1 MSRSARKL
9 SLSKIYH
16 IMCKGIDG
24 QDIFYDGQDKS
35 NYLKKIE
42 NLKDSFSC
50 KIFAYCLMSNH
61 VHLVMQIEDSDLSRF
76 MQSLNIRYTSYF
88 NKKYDRSGHFFQD
101 RFKSKCVENQKYFL
115 DVCRYVHQNPE
126 KAGICQTKDYN
137 WSSYHEYIGKEKI
150 VDKHILLHYFN
161 ENIDDFKKFTLLE
174 NSDNQFDF
182 LEFEQPQRQWNQA
195 NDGQFHHRE
204 KNKFH
209 SLVALPCTDGQP
221 VHFTCEGD
229 SQSQENARRKRCHEY
244 FLYAIHYFV
253 IMSYIPAN
261 F

>member
-24 QDIFYDGQDKS
+24 QDIFYDSQDKS

-61 VHLVMQIEDSDLSRF
+61 VHLVMQIEDTDLSRF

-88 NKKYDRSGHFFQD
+88 NKKYNRSGHFFQD

-126 KAGICQTKDYN
+126 KAGICQTKDYH

-182 LEFEQPQRQWNQA
+182 LEFELETNFTDEGLKDFIVKKFKINNINEISKFNDEELEKVVEIFKNMQYTSLSQIARVTRISRWNLKMIK
-195 NDGQFHHRE
+195 E
-204 KNKFH
+204 KI
-209 SLVALPCTDGQP
+209 D
-221 VHFTCEGD
+221 E
-229 SQSQENARRKRCHEY
+229 
-244 FLYAIHYFV
+244 I
-253 IMSYIPAN
+253 
-261 F
+261 